1 MKRKLPWVFLLL
13 YIIAFW
19 VVVCC
24 FVGGVITLLPVLGI
38 LSDLMPKENSCLSA
52 LPPDGFSEADLVGTW
67 VARRLGDSDTLII
80 RDDGT
85 YKQII
90 HVEYTD
96 YTDKLDVDYES
107 DWQPWWLEYHE
118 SGIPYLHLK
127 GMRFC
132 AINPSFSCDQPTGYQ
147 TWHGFCEDTTI
158 STETIAMDNEGILL
172 VLGVSEEVRQSWPDS
187 LPPRGINLWFPMG
200 SEDSWSYSLQE
211 P

>member
-1 MKRKLPWVFLLL
+1 MKRKLPWVFLPL

-38 LSDLMPKENSCLSA
+38 LSDLMPKENRCLSA
-52 LPPDGFSEADLVGTW
+52 LPPAGFSEADLVGTW
-67 VARRLGDSDTLII
+67 VATRLGDSDTLVI
-80 RDDGT
+80 REDGT

-96 YTDKLDVDYES
+96 YTDEPDVDYES

-132 AINPSFSCDQPTGYQ
+132 AINPSFSCDQPTGYMG
-147 TWHGFCEDTTI
+147 WHDFCEDK
-158 STETIAMDNEGILL
+158 TIAMDNEGILI
-172 VLGVSEEVRQSWPDS
+172 VLGETLD
-187 LPPRGINLWFPMG
+187 FPMG
-200 SEDSWSYSLQE
+200 SENSWFYSLQK